1 MKHSGAKNR
10 RNKRE
15 IMSSKIEI
23 LKICECCGKTF
34 VAHKSTTR
42 YCSHKCNSKAYKN
55 DKREY
60 KLTAI
65 SYNMAKDIER
75 ISNQYEKI
83 KDKEFLSV
91 SETAFLLSVG
101 RTTVYRY
108 LHEGSFKAVQ
118 IGNKTFIRRSDIDE
132 KFDKSEEY
140 KPKLQRAQKSTHE
153 QRSTGGRV
161 LSKQET
167 SKGQKPTMESR
178 SITEFYTIADIKEK
192 YKVKESWIYNI
203 VRENKIPKTLIKG
216 KSYISKTH
224 IDKHFAKKMP
234 DSSITEWYS
243 VDDIKEKYGMTEN
256 TIYNFVYENNI
267 PKKKEGRVVYYS
279 KTHVDILKNKDNE
292 VFITT
297 EEAMQQYNLTRDA
310 LYHYVKY
317 HKIPKLKAGRY
328 IKISKQALDKVLTP
342 II

>member
-1 MKHSGAKNR
+1 MEHSETKNR
-10 RNKRE
+10 RNKGE
-15 IMSSKIEI
+15 IMSSKVDII
-23 LKICECCGKTF
+23 KNCECCGKTF
-34 VAHKSTTR
+34 IAHKATTR

-65 SYNMAKDIER
+65 SYGMAKNIES

-83 KDKEFLSV
+83 KDKEYLSV

-108 LHEGSFKAVQ
+108 LHIGSLKAIQ
-118 IGNKTFIRRSDIDE
+118 MGNKTFIRRADIDE
-132 KFDKSEEY
+132 KFEKSEEY
-140 KPKLQRAQKSTHE
+140 KPKPQRAEKSTHE
-153 QRSTGGRV
+153 QRSKGGRV

-167 SKGQKPTMESR
+167 SEEQMSATESR
-178 SITEFYTIADIKEK
+178 SITDFYTIAEIKEK
-192 YKVKESWIYNI
+192 YKVKETWIYNI
-203 VRENKIPKTLIKG
+203 VREKKIPKTLIKG
-216 KSYISKTH
+216 KSYISKAH
-224 IDKHFAKKMP
+224 IDKHFAKKAP
-234 DSSITEWYS
+234 SPNITEWYC

-267 PKKKEGRVVYYS
+267 PKKKEGRAVYYS
-279 KTHVDILKNKDNE
+279 KTHVDILKNKDSE

-317 HKIPKLKAGRY
+317 HKIPKLKVGRY
-328 IKISKQALDKVLTP
+328 IKISKQVLEKVLTP
-342 II
+342 VI